1 MIIYIKQYPQLKQNH
16 RTARQRS
23 HIIGLSANFVYI
35 CECNIFCVVHF
46 SFRNV
51 SGAGC
56 VMLIIYA
63 IYATYTNDWIRGASR
78 INWLGY
84 IYIWASERMENQIYL
99 MHIYINSSRCPLTYT
114 SSIAIYMHSDSPVF
128 FVFFFY
134 SFDICVLLDGRR
146 QVTDRRWRRSG

>member
-35 CECNIFCVVHF
+35 CECNTICMHIFCVFHF

-63 IYATYTNDWIRGASR
+63 IYATYTND
-78 INWLGY
+78 
-84 IYIWASERMENQIYL
+84 
-99 MHIYINSSRCPLTYT
+99 
-114 SSIAIYMHSDSPVF
+114 
-128 FVFFFY
+128 
-134 SFDICVLLDGRR
+134 
-146 QVTDRRWRRSG
+146 